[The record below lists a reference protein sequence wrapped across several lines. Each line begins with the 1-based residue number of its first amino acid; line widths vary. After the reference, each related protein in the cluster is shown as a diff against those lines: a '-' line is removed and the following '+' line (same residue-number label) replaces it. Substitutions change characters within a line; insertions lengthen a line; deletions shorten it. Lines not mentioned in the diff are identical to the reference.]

1 MGFEWGPGWYF
12 GCLERR
18 WKSGLRGGVW
28 EVVLVVDVRQS
39 CLLGEAHSPAGEK
52 RNCITKMQADGFI
65 GDSRTIHQG

>member
-39 CLLGEAHSPAGEK
+39 CLLEKFIPLPEK
-52 RNCITKMQADGFI
+52 RGTA
-65 GDSRTIHQG
+65 